1 MSWFTLREVG
11 EREMLSRIVALV
23 ALILFFTSMFA
34 VGIRPVGSASATIT
48 VPDDYLTIQ
57 GAINS
62 ASDGATIF
70 VRNGTYYENIVV
82 NRQISL
88 IGENKYDTIID
99 GGGVYGVDAVVQ
111 VKSDNVS
118 MNGFTIRGSDPDYG
132 TGILLQGDY
141 SNISDTV
148 MSGNSC
154 GLEVIDEGGN
164 VICGNT
170 ITNNSVLGLRMTR
183 GWGNVICGNTIT
195 NNFWGALLSQMEN
208 AVFKNNNL
216 TNNVASCRLDNN
228 GASNEI
234 DTSNLVDGKPL
245 YFLTNRKIW

>member
-1 MSWFTLREVG
+1 
-11 EREMLSRIVALV
+11 
-23 ALILFFTSMFA
+23 
-34 VGIRPVGSASATIT
+34 
-48 VPDDYLTIQ
+48 
-57 GAINS
+57 
-62 ASDGATIF
+62 
-70 VRNGTYYENIVV
+70 
-82 NRQISL
+82 
-88 IGENKYDTIID
+88 
-99 GGGVYGVDAVVQ
+99 
-111 VKSDNVS
+111 
-118 MNGFTIRGSDPDYG
+118 
-132 TGILLQGDY
+132 
-141 SNISDTV
+141 